1 LGKKHI
7 LVVDDDR
14 SVLRSL
20 AEILQLEG
28 YEVETA
34 KSGQEALEK
43 SNTRSYD
50 VTLLDIRLPD
60 MEGTELLTKLNDNSS
75 SMIKIMVTGY
85 PNMQNASDSL
95 RLGADAYLIKPVSP
109 EKLRRTI
116 DERLKA
122 RAQSGI
128 RQVTEKA
135 TVLV

>member
-1 LGKKHI
+1 MGKKHI

-14 SVLRSL
+14 SVLCSL

-135 TVLV
+135 LVLV

>member
-1 LGKKHI
+1 MGKKHI

-34 KSGQEALEK
+34 KSVQEALEK

-122 RAQSGI
+122 HAQSGV